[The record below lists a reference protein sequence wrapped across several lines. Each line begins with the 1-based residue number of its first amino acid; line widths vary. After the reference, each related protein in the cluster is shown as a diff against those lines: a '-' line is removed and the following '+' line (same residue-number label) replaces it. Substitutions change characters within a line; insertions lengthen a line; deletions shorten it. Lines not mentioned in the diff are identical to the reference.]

1 MRKVDLKWY
10 AVMHDFNKNEL
21 TYTNVLGERFS
32 EEILKRIKSK
42 KDYFRI
48 YDYES
53 LKEQVRQYLMYY
65 YWSKSEY
72 EVLVTGLHSK
82 MDEKDIHKIDI
93 WYQLEPN
100 LDRICEYIINEMQLP
115 KRFKK
120 DEV

>member
-53 LKEQVRQYLMYY
+53 LKEQVRQYLMYH

-82 MDEKDIHKIDI
+82 MDENDIHKIDI

-100 LDRICEYIINEMQLP
+100 LDRICEYIINEMQLS